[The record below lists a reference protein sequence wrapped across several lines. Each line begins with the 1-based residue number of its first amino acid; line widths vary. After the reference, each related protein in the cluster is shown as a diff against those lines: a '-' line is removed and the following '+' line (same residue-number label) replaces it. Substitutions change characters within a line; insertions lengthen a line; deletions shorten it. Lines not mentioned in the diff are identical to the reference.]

1 MSHAQS
7 PQPVA
12 APAAPPVTVARA
24 AERSTQPPAQRSA
37 QRSAELSGAVPAAE
51 RYRERLYRY
60 VGRLTAGDAHRA
72 EDIVQETMLRAWLA
86 ADEFVDEGAVSRHNE
101 DHLAAWLH
109 IVARNLAVDARRRDR
124 SVPMGI
130 MPVTL
135 PHRAADGA
143 DVADVVADR
152 VALVRSLARL
162 SPHHRE
168 VLVHVHVYDRSRED
182 TARLLGI
189 PQGTVKSRLHYA
201 LTALRREFAAA

>member
-7 PQPVA
+7 PHPVVAAAVPPMAVPPVA
-12 APAAPPVTVARA
+12 VVRAR
-24 AERSTQPPAQRSA
+24 ERSGP
-37 QRSAELSGAVPAAE
+37 VPVAE
-51 RYRERLYRY
+51 RYRERLSRY
-60 VGRLTAGDAHRA
+60 VSRLTAGDAHRA

-86 ADEFVDEGAVSRHNE
+86 ADEFAGNE
-101 DHLAAWLH
+101 DHLAAWLYV
-109 IVARNLAVDARRRDR
+109 VARNLAVDARRRER
-124 SVPMGI
+124 SVPTGM
-130 MPVTL
+130 L
-135 PHRAADGA
+135 PADLFHQAADGGA

-152 VALVRSLARL
+152 VTLVRSLAGL

-201 LTALRREFAAA
+201 LSALRQEFAAA